1 MCIRDRSRS
10 GCWSGN
16 GCARHWL
23 CSWAFHKWISLQHL
37 NEFTIYFYTSAF
49 YNLSNFNKKIRT
61 INLIRNLVFATPN
74 NYNSQ
79 AFTRSESRFLNRQVI
94 ENDNRPVNLNLLTI
108 SLPIIGV
115 SSILHRI
122 SGVAIF
128 FSFPLVVWMLS
139 ISLKSEES
147 YSLLSSLFQ
156 SSTILK
162 IMIYLFLVGFSYHLL
177 AGFKKLLSDAFGIGE
192 TLASGRILSWIVF
205 GATFLMAVLFIFYIF

>member
-1 MCIRDRSRS
+1 
-10 GCWSGN
+10 
-16 GCARHWL
+16 
-23 CSWAFHKWISLQHL
+23 
-37 NEFTIYFYTSAF
+37 
-49 YNLSNFNKKIRT
+49 
-61 INLIRNLVFATPN
+61 
-74 NYNSQ
+74 
-79 AFTRSESRFLNRQVI
+79 VI

-108 SLPIIGV
+108 SLPIIGL

-156 SSTILK
+156 SSAILK

-205 GATFLMAVLFIFYIF
+205 GATFFMAVLFIFYIF

>member
-1 MCIRDRSRS
+1 M
-10 GCWSGN
+10 
-16 GCARHWL
+16 
-23 CSWAFHKWISLQHL
+23 
-37 NEFTIYFYTSAF
+37 
-49 YNLSNFNKKIRT
+49 
-61 INLIRNLVFATPN
+61 
-74 NYNSQ
+74 
-79 AFTRSESRFLNRQVI
+79 I

-156 SSTILK
+156 SSTSLK

-177 AGFKKLLSDAFGIGE
+177 AGSKKLLSDAFGIGE
-192 TLASGRILSWIVF
+192 TLSSGRILSLIVF
-205 GATFLMAVLFIFYIF
+205 GATFSMAVLFIFYIF

>member
-1 MCIRDRSRS
+1 
-10 GCWSGN
+10 
-16 GCARHWL
+16 
-23 CSWAFHKWISLQHL
+23 
-37 NEFTIYFYTSAF
+37 
-49 YNLSNFNKKIRT
+49 
-61 INLIRNLVFATPN
+61 
-74 NYNSQ
+74 
-79 AFTRSESRFLNRQVI
+79 VI

-122 SGVAIF
+122 TGVAIF

-156 SSTILK
+156 SSAILK

-205 GATFLMAVLFIFYIF
+205 GATFFMAVLFIFYIF

>member
-1 MCIRDRSRS
+1 M
-10 GCWSGN
+10 
-16 GCARHWL
+16 
-23 CSWAFHKWISLQHL
+23 
-37 NEFTIYFYTSAF
+37 
-49 YNLSNFNKKIRT
+49 
-61 INLIRNLVFATPN
+61 
-74 NYNSQ
+74 
-79 AFTRSESRFLNRQVI
+79 I

-115 SSILHRI
+115 TSILHRI

-177 AGFKKLLSDAFGIGE
+177 AGLKKLLSDAFGIGE
-192 TLASGRILSWIVF
+192 TLESGRILSWVVF
-205 GATFLMAVLFIFYIF
+205 GATFLLAILFIFNIF